1 MSETFQPIEQES
13 NMVSEPTASQPYY
26 TQSIS
31 PVDALWAL
39 YQAQTKKVRKAF
51 RRRLLTEE
59 TVERKA
65 SVNKR
70 PAQELSPNERLAA
83 YQIAET
89 IKKSATEVQQAAQN
103 NSHVGRQAEDFLYEL
118 EQTAI

>member
-1 MSETFQPIEQES
+1 MSETYQSIEQES

-103 NSHVGRQAEDFLYEL
+103 NSHVGRQAEDFLSEL
-118 EQTAI
+118 EQSTQ

>member
-1 MSETFQPIEQES
+1 MSETFQPIEQDS
-13 NMVSEPTASQPYY
+13 NMVSEPTTSQPYY